1 MAKGYTQT
9 YGIDYIETFTPVA
22 KMNIVR
28 RLLSLDA
35 HHEWNLHQFDVK
47 NTFLHGDLDEEIYM
61 EVLPNFESHSKGKMT
76 SKLKKALYG
85 LKQSPR
91 TWFGRFAKAMIG
103 YIQSQGDHILL
114 FKHSTLWG
122 AKILLV
128 YVDDI
133 VVTGD
138 DLEGREALR
147 KCLVKEFK
155 IKELGKL
162 KYFIGIEVAH
172 FQ

>member
-1 MAKGYTQT
+1 
-9 YGIDYIETFTPVA
+9 
-22 KMNIVR
+22 MNIVR

-61 EVLPNFESHSKGKMT
+61 EVLPDFESHSKGKMT

-91 TWFGRFAKAMIG
+91 TWFGRCVKAMIG

>member
-1 MAKGYTQT
+1 
-9 YGIDYIETFTPVA
+9 
-22 KMNIVR
+22 MNIIR

-47 NTFLHGDLDEEIYM
+47 NTLLHGDLDEEIYM
-61 EVLPNFESHSKGKMT
+61 EVLPDFESHSKGKMT
-76 SKLKKALYG
+76 SKLKKALY
-85 LKQSPR
+85 
-91 TWFGRFAKAMIG
+91 GRFAKAMIG